1 MGPASATDRWIAL
14 VDDDESIRR
23 SFSRA
28 LRVRG
33 IEVQTFKSAEDY
45 LDRAHGTPACLCLD
59 LYLGAGMNGF
69 ELAEHLRA
77 RSIEPPIIFFTGH
90 DARESEPMMRG
101 RHNSLVILRKPFEV
115 QQLLDRVL
123 EHLRAGPS
131 DGIA

>member
-1 MGPASATDRWIAL
+1 MGPTSATDRWIGI

-28 LRVRG
+28 LRVHG
-33 IEVQTFKSAEDY
+33 IAVQTFQSAEDY
-45 LDRAHGTPACLCLD
+45 LNRVQGTPACLCVD

-77 RSIEPPIIFFTGH
+77 QSTSPPIIFFTGH

-101 RHNSLVILRKPFEV
+101 RHNDLVILRKPFDV
-115 QQLLDRVL
+115 QQLLDLVI
-123 EHLRAGPS
+123 EHLRAS
-131 DGIA
+131 DEAS